1 VTRRT
6 FLALDLP
13 EDLRGALVE
22 VQNRLRGLSLP
33 IRWVDVETM
42 HISLQFLGESREE
55 KIEAISNGLGPAI
68 ENQSAGTCVLKEV
81 GAFPRLSKPRN
92 LHVRVDES
100 SGRLAG
106 LVRSIRTFTE
116 SLGFPGEE
124 RAFRP
129 HVTLGRIRDRRSG
142 TELSDSV
149 LRWEDC
155 VFGTFVPQEVVFYES
170 FLEPDGVRYVPLAH
184 FPLSGSVD
192 KTS

>member
-1 VTRRT
+1 MIRRT
-6 FLALDLP
+6 FLALEIP
-13 EDLRGALVE
+13 EDLRGSLVE
-22 VQNRLRGLSLP
+22 VQNRLRDLPLP
-33 IRWVDVETM
+33 IRWVGVEAM

-55 KIEAISNGLGPAI
+55 KVEAISNGLGSVI
-68 ENQSAGTCVLKEV
+68 EGQAAGACVLKEV

-106 LVRSIRTFTE
+106 LVRTIRTFTE

-142 TELSDSV
+142 TELADSV

-155 VFGTFVPQEVVFYES
+155 VFGSFEPQEVVYYES
-170 FLEPDGVRYVPLAH
+170 FLEPDGVRHVPLAR
-184 FPLSGSVD
+184 FPLSRSVG